1 MPVAAL
7 HVGGRR
13 PDESRDFETKI
24 VERSARIAG
33 LPESPNGAFQL
44 GGVAELGSDRSLTT
58 DSEDHDQVKLRF
70 VTTDELHSENVAAFF
85 QAHLESLTSQRQVA
99 V

>member
-1 MPVAAL
+1 L
-7 HVGGRR
+7 
-13 PDESRDFETKI
+13 S
-24 VERSARIAG
+24 
-33 LPESPNGAFQL
+33 
-44 GGVAELGSDRSLTT
+44 T

-70 VTTDELHSENVAAFF
+70 TTSDELHSENVAAFF